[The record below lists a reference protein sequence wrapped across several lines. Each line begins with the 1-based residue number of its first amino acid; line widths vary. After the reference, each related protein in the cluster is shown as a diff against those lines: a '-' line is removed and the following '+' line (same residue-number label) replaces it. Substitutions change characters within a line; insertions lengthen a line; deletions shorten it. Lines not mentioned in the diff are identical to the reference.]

1 VRGVALS
8 DDDRVRAAA
17 IERLMCDLRVDLD
30 AVCAGF
36 GTTPAAAFPDLEAR
50 LAESVEDGVAVREGA
65 VITVREAARPFLRLA
80 AAAFDV
86 YWDPTAVRH
95 AKAV

>member
-1 VRGVALS
+1 MS
-8 DDDRVRAAA
+8 DH
-17 IERLMCDLRVDLD
+17 RVDLD

-36 GTTPAAAFPDLEAR
+36 GTTPAAAFPDLDAR
-50 LAESVEDGVAVREGA
+50 LAESVEEGVAVRAGN
-65 VITVREAARPFLRLA
+65 VITVPEAARPFLRLA

-86 YWDPTAVRH
+86 YWDPNAVRH